1 MRNIVLSLDD
11 QINSEVS
18 FSKYFES
25 GENNNNTIKRMKKL
39 LAAAIQNELTD
50 RQKDCVIQYYYEK
63 RSVKEI
69 AENTG
74 IKPTTVYKHINK
86 ARKAIKKCTCYL

>member
-11 QINSEVS
+11 QINSEVA

-86 ARKAIKKCTCYL
+86 ARKAIKKCACYL